1 MCTTARDPTVLLFIG
16 FTLVLVPGVLVL
28 LHFYAEAEDRHV
40 DAALPALPSERKL
53 LAVTRQFNENLADPY
68 LQLVYRPRP
77 APRSGVVQVFQVQE
91 DTQSVYDLVV
101 VRHDIT
107 CSTCRDLLA
116 AVFLHAGTQ
125 RIAGIVPLEVW
136 ERESGPFDPEV
147 FLAQLVGYS
156 VHDSL
161 RVGQEVDGIT
171 GATLTVRA
179 MLQQLGGVRGWFG
192 V

>member
-1 MCTTARDPTVLLFIG
+1 MILLFLGLI
-16 FTLVLVPGVLVL
+16 LVLVPGVLVL
-28 LHFYAEAEDRHV
+28 LHFYAEAEDQHF
-40 DAALPALPSERKL
+40 DAALPAIPSESKL
-53 LAVTRQFNENLADPY
+53 LAVTRQFNADLTSPH
-68 LQLVYRPRP
+68 LQLEYRPRP
-77 APRSGVVQVFQVQE
+77 APRSGVVQIFQVYE

-116 AVFLHAGTQ
+116 VVFLEANTQ
-125 RIAGIVPLEVW
+125 RIAGIVPLEIW
-136 ERESGPFDPEV
+136 EMESGPFDPEV
-147 FLAQLVGYS
+147 FLTQLVGYS

-161 RVGQEVDGIT
+161 RMGQEVDGIT

-179 MLQQLGGVRGWFG
+179 LLQQLGGVRGWFG